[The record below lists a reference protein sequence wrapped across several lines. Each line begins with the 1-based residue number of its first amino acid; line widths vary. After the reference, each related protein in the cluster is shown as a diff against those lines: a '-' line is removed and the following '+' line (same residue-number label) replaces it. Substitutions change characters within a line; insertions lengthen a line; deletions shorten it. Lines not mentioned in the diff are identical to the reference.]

1 MALVAWAL
9 ALLSVANLQSFAQKV
24 ELVAVALVAVFFC
37 GIGFGLSRDIGFSGG
52 CGRLGSAA
60 TAIPATAGD
69 CEFANDVSAAAGDGE
84 FVPSADDVTATAD
97 DSEFVLSAT
106 AGSGE
111 FVAIPLALLSPSPPT
126 AVSVTAADCGPSVSM
141 IKKTSKLSAPTLAA
155 SATAS
160 SQVAGTKLVSTAV

>member
-1 MALVAWAL
+1 MGCGVVVGCEL
-9 ALLSVANLQSFAQKV
+9 AEICPKGGVGGSGFGGG
-24 ELVAVALVAVFFC
+24 FFC
-37 GIGFGLSRDIGFSGG
+37 GIGFGFGLSRDIGFSGG
-52 CGRLGSAA
+52 CGRLGSVT

-84 FVPSADDVTATAD
+84 LVPSADDVTATAD

-141 IKKTSKLSAPTLAA
+141 IQKSTKLSAPTLAA